1 MPDLSLKERKRI
13 AIRRDLTAVAL
24 ELFLRDGY
32 ENTTVDQ
39 IAAGAG
45 MSRRT
50 FFRYYNAKDDVIVG
64 KWDLIGLD
72 MITALEERP
81 QDEPIWDSLR
91 GMYDVVIQHYAD
103 PQRREQSLAVDS
115 IVAATPALRH
125 SYLARR
131 DLFEGIVTDLL
142 VKERGGDWLVV
153 RAVVGAVTACVEAA
167 RDETLQTKPAMLG
180 PAIDRALAAV
190 RDA

>member
-1 MPDLSLKERKRI
+1 MSLKERKRI

-50 FFRYYNAKDDVIVG
+50 FFRYYNAKEDVIVG

-72 MITALEERP
+72 MVTALEERP
-81 QDEPIWDSLR
+81 ADEPIWDSLR
-91 GMYDVVIQHYAD
+91 AMYDVVIQHYAD
-103 PQRREQSLAVDS
+103 PEKREQSLAVDS

-131 DLFEGIVTDLL
+131 DVFEGIVTDMLL
-142 VKERGGDWLVV
+142 KQRGGDRLAV
-153 RAVVGAVTACVEAA
+153 RALVGAVTACVEAA
-167 RDETLQTKPAMLG
+167 REETLQTRPLALG
-180 PAIDRALAAV
+180 PAIDRALAAM
-190 RDA
+190 RGA